1 MTLREKYWTIQKP
14 CWWFFATS
22 LKISPPLGI
31 IISVLWLKI
40 KQIYCLFHV
49 FSWFLQVFSQQIQPK
64 KKGIFLSHSQIL
76 GEFFALRVFKGEKK
90 NMENHQPSG
99 PWGTAPSIR
108 HLQEA
113 LLRLKGFFDPKSLCR
128 TLVTDQEMSRN
139 EFDTY
144 EYFNMCDVL
153 YDDNVNIYI
162 YASAYMYIMIN

>member
-76 GEFFALRVFKGEKK
+76 GEFFALRFSKGKK
-90 NMENHQPSG
+90 KTWKTTNP
-99 PWGTAPSIR
+99 PAPG
-108 HLQEA
+108 A
-113 LLRLKGFFDPKSLCR
+113 LLQASDIFRKPCFDSKASLIPR
-128 TLVTDQEMSRN
+128 
-139 EFDTY
+139 
-144 EYFNMCDVL
+144 
-153 YDDNVNIYI
+153 
-162 YASAYMYIMIN
+162 ASAGHW